1 VKRTTRSKSFHIKK
15 KETAYAQS
23 ETDFILRRSFIYRKC
38 SSTKAAIKNKAH
50 ENRKCKTTNP
60 AIHLEGARGQQ
71 EKLKQLISNLSG
83 KSAATKYKATITNSN
98 SYSS

>member
-23 ETDFILRRSFIYRKC
+23 ETDFIPRRSFIYRKC

-83 KSAATKYKATITNSN
+83 KSVATKYKATITNS
-98 SYSS
+98 YSS